1 LRSDGPGFRSTA
13 LGRRSDSEWAAG
25 CGAASGLARF
35 SLLAVGRG
43 ASVTLGLA
51 DAQADSFLWTMA
63 SPDSFATVLPLARGD
78 ETALVVACEEA
89 PGLAI
94 PASFGWKGF

>member
-1 LRSDGPGFRSTA
+1 
-13 LGRRSDSEWAAG
+13 
-25 CGAASGLARF
+25 
-35 SLLAVGRG
+35 
-43 ASVTLGLA
+43 
-51 DAQADSFLWTMA
+51 MA